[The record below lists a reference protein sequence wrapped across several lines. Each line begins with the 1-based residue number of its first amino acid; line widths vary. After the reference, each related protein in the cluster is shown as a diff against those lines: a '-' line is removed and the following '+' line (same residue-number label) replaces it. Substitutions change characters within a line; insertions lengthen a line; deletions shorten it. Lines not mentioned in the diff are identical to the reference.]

1 MFATLAAWAKR
12 VRQDTLMLWF
22 ARSHPATPMLAKIL
36 CMLAVAY
43 ALSPIDLIPDFI
55 PVLGWLDEL
64 IVLPVLI
71 WLAARMLPEEV
82 VSSCRLQ
89 AKEWLRE
96 RHAKP
101 RSYAGAGIIIL
112 LWLAAA
118 IVVWR
123 WFYQP

>member
-1 MFATLAAWAKR
+1 RAAVMAPDYPCPRGGGSRPTDSSPSPAALYDHPMFATLAAWAKR

-55 PVLGWLDEL
+55 PVLVWLDEL

-71 WLAARMLPEEV
+71 WLAARLLPEDV
-82 VSSCRLQ
+82 VCSCR
-89 AKEWLRE
+89 
-96 RHAKP
+96 
-101 RSYAGAGIIIL
+101 
-112 LWLAAA
+112 
-118 IVVWR
+118 
-123 WFYQP
+123 